1 MCELVQKMEGMGKL
15 ASFERLHAFSE
26 TPYTQLALHVHTFFH
41 RLHS

>member
-26 TPYTQLALHVHTFFH
+26 TSYTLAVHVHTFYH